1 LCRRRFNPSHRHLV
15 YARVSGVRLNK
26 PGSRRFPPPWTAE
39 ETDAC
44 FIVCDANGFAVAH
57 THFEDEPGRRT
68 HARQPSFSGRGFSG
82 FGSLGGHFLLGGPP
96 RPLLSDGRDC
106 GDLLETF

>member
-1 LCRRRFNPSHRHLV
+1 M
-15 YARVSGVRLNK
+15 

-68 HARQPSFSGRGFSG
+68 HARQPSFSGRGFSDFG
-82 FGSLGGHFLLGGPP
+82 FAWRPFSPWGPTAP
-96 RPLLSDGRDC
+96 TT
-106 GDLLETF
+106 E

>member
-1 LCRRRFNPSHRHLV
+1 
-15 YARVSGVRLNK
+15 LNK

-68 HARQPSFSGRGFSG
+68 DARQPSFSGRGFSG

-96 RPLLSDGRDC
+96 RPLLSDGA
-106 GDLLETF
+106 